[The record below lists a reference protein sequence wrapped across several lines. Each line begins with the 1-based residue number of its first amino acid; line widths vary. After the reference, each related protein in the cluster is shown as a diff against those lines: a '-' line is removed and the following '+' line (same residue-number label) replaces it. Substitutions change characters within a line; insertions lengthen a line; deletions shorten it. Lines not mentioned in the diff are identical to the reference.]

1 MPEDQIAWVTIT
13 LDLPEDIEKRLETAA
28 HDAGMSLQ
36 CYCLR
41 VLLKHLIQNA
51 SPEQQEQWRQHI
63 PATLRR
69 NSCDH
74 HSEL

>member
-1 MPEDQIAWVTIT
+1 
-13 LDLPEDIEKRLETAA
+13 
-28 HDAGMSLQ
+28 MSLQ